1 MWIVAIASNASKQA
15 AMRSQ
20 RTTKRRDFFWNHAK
34 VRAAWN
40 RGTTFL
46 IGLPWFFLVFQPR
59 FGRCARLPRFRRCC
73 RSALAS

>member
-1 MWIVAIASNASKQA
+1 MWIVATARNASKQA

-20 RTTKRRDFFWNHAK
+20 RTTQRRSFVWNHAK

-40 RGTTFL
+40 RRTTCL
-46 IGLPWFFLVFQPR
+46 LGLPRVCFVFQPR
-59 FGRCARLPRFRRCC
+59 FGNCARLPRFRRCG